1 MSPHEPMRGL
11 TPFQT
16 LGPFFDFGLVLPQGN
31 LVAQPTAPGRHVT
44 IAGTVRDGTGDPL
57 PDALVEVWQANA
69 AGKYAHPADEQAAS
83 IDPACDGFG
92 RVATDELGGFEFSTV
107 IPGRV
112 PGPDGSLQAPHL
124 AIGVL
129 ARGLLTRLV
138 TRLYFDGE
146 PSNPED
152 AVLALVPADRRSTLL
167 AKPEGANRYRF
178 DIVLQ
183 GEGETVFFDV

>member
-16 LGPFFDFGLVLPQGN
+16 LGPFFDFGLVLPNGGT
-31 LVAQPTAPGRHVT
+31 VAPRAAPGRHVT
-44 IAGTVRDGTGDPL
+44 ITGTVRDGAGDPL
-57 PDALVEVWQANA
+57 PDALIEVWQANA
-69 AGKYAHPADEQAAS
+69 AGRYGHPADDRQGA
-83 IDPACDGFG
+83 IDPAFDGFG
-92 RVATDELGGFEFSTV
+92 RVATDELGRFEFSTV

-112 PGPDGSLQAPHL
+112 SGPDGSLQAPHL
-124 AIGVL
+124 AIGLL

-146 PSNPED
+146 PANAED
-152 AVLALVPADRRSTLL
+152 AVLALVPAGRRSTLL

>member
-1 MSPHEPMRGL
+1 MSPHQPRPGL

-16 LGPFFDFGLVLPQGN
+16 LGPFFDFGLVLPDGH
-31 LVAQPTAPGRHVT
+31 LVAQRTAPGRHVT

-69 AGKYAHPADEQAAS
+69 AGKYAHPADEQAAP